1 MQEGNGVA
9 ELFQITDNVGRDKNG
24 VVFVPHKIQ
33 QQVDELIPD
42 DRVQAAGGFVQK
54 QQLRMVGQCHCKAE
68 FHLHAGG
75 VFVILFLSRQFKAL
89 AKSGIDP
96 GVPIAVDACH
106 HLSHLFGGQAGGDAI
121 AAQHHT
127 DVLLGAGGCFQ
138 VVFPQHPDGA
148 GLRWKYSQ
156 NQLQGRALARTV
168 LADEA
173 ADRAAGQGQIDRP
186 QGEIRIRF
194 LYAVQF

>member
-1 MQEGNGVA
+1 MV
-9 ELFQITDNVGRDKNG
+9 LIPYKV
-24 VVFVPHKIQ
+24 Q
-33 QQVDELIPD
+33 QQVDELIPN

-96 GVPIAVDACH
+96 GVPIAVDARH
-106 HLSHLFGGQAGGDAI
+106 HLSHLFGGKAGGDAI
-121 AAQHHT
+121 AAQHHA
-127 DVLLGAGGCFQ
+127 DVLLGAGECFQ

-168 LADEA
+168 LADQP
-173 ADRAAGQGQIDRP
+173 ADCAAGQFEINGP
-186 QGEIRIRF
+186 QRKIRVVLF
-194 LYAVQF
+194 KAVQF